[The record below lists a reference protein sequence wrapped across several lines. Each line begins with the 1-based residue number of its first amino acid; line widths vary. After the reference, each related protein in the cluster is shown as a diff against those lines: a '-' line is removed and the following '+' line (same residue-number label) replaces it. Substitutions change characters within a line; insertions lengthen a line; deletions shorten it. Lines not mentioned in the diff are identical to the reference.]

1 MIDNNDQLKYSST
14 YPYGTETH
22 KHTTSKSVSDP
33 AEGVDGILVVEPV
46 LCPLPSVLGGGH
58 AAQGLQDADLEL
70 VV

>member
-14 YPYGTETH
+14 YPYGRETH

-46 LCPLPSVLGGGH
+46 LCPLSLAGVMRH
-58 AAQGLQDADLEL
+58 RASKMQTWSS
-70 VV
+70 